1 MSDTSTAA
9 ADPTEKLAI
18 THPDVRG
25 NGEVTR
31 RQFEAVWQPL
41 GYTIVGPA
49 DEVPDTDDRLAELNA
64 RYTSA
69 PDQLSRDEL
78 AELTHLR
85 GLTADGRTIA
95 AYRAALDA

>member
-9 ADPTEKLAI
+9 DPNEKLAI
-18 THPDVRG
+18 THPNVAG

-31 RQFEAVWQPL
+31 RQFEAVWEPL

-49 DEVPDTDDRLAELNA
+49 DEVPDTADRLAELNA
-64 RYTSA
+64 RYTAS
-69 PDQLSRDEL
+69 PDSLTRDEL